1 MHKFINKLVGK
12 QHLSH
17 QEIILSSATALI
29 AIALVTWISNQFLSH
44 SGAAYIVAS
53 MGASTV
59 LLFAVPSSPMNRPW
73 ALLVSHIVSASIGV
87 SCALYIPSQLIAIPL
102 AVAGALLAMQYLR
115 CLHPPGGA
123 TAMLIVL
130 APEVHLLGY
139 QFVLTPVA
147 LNAVILL
154 LAVRVLNFLLQLQQE
169 KDKYE
174 SPTAWLEQQ
183 QTSISFKPPF
193 ETEDLQSALNGLD
206 TFIDVKQ
213 EQLYQLY
220 SLANHH
226 HQQRRLGDLRC
237 SDLMI
242 SNPVAAE
249 YGTSLEEAWQW
260 LGQYHISAIPV
271 INRAQH
277 VIGILTLDDFIEH
290 ARNFPQKILEDRIES
305 LIRTT
310 TELHT
315 EKPEVVGQIMT
326 HPVISAPDSS
336 KVAELLPLL
345 DSKKIHHMPIIN
357 EQQKLVG
364 VLSRKQINMLLQGH
378 TNSAAQ

>member
-1 MHKFINKLVGK
+1 MHKLFNKLAGQ

-29 AIALVTWISNQFLSH
+29 AIALVTWISSQFLSQTTVP
-44 SGAAYIVAS
+44 YIVAS

-73 ALLVSHIVSASIGV
+73 ALLVSHIVSAIVGM
-87 SCALYIPSQLIAIPL
+87 SCALYIPNLLIAIPL
-102 AVAGALLAMQYLR
+102 AVAGALLAMHYLR

-123 TAMLIVL
+123 TALLIVL
-130 APEVHLLGY
+130 AGPEVHQLGY
-139 QFVLTPVA
+139 QFVLTPIA
-147 LNAVILL
+147 LNAAILL
-154 LAVRVLNFLLQLQQE
+154 LAVRTLNFLLQLRQE

-183 QTSISFKPPF
+183 HTDISFKPPF
-193 ETEDLQSALNGLD
+193 ETEDLQSALNELD

-220 SLANHH
+220 TLANHH
-226 HQQRRLGDLRC
+226 HHQRSLGDLRC

-271 INRAQH
+271 VDRAQH

-290 ARNFPQKILEDRIES
+290 AGNAPDKTLEERIQL
-305 LIRTT
+305 LIKATP
-310 TELHT
+310 ELHSN
-315 EKPEVVGQIMT
+315 KPEVVGQIMT
-326 HPVISAPDSS
+326 QPVITAPDSS

-345 DSKKIHHMPIIN
+345 DSKKIHHIPIIN
-357 EQQKLVG
+357 DRQKLVG
-364 VLSRKQINMLLQGH
+364 VLSRKQINKLFH
-378 TNSAAQ
+378 DSINPTN